1 MSMINDS
8 EDDVVY
14 GYAFYFVSYLAV
26 LRILFRLVSYVPR
39 LCFVFYLAWFRVFLG
54 FASYFISLG
63 FVFSS
68 ALLRILFWLN
78 FAFSLAMLRIL
89 FRRVSCFHRLCFI
102 FYSPCLGRMGN
113 HII

>member
-54 FASYFISLG
+54 FASYFILVKFRVFFGNASYFISSS

-68 ALLRILFWLN
+68 PLLHILFPLPREN
-78 FAFSLAMLRIL
+78 
-89 FRRVSCFHRLCFI
+89 
-102 FYSPCLGRMGN
+102 G
-113 HII
+113 